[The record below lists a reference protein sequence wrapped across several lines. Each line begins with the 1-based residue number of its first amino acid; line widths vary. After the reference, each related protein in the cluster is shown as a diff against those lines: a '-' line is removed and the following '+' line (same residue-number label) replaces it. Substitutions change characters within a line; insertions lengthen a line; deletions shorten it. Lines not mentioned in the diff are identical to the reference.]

1 MANHTVLEHGCR
13 TSVKVS
19 VSVEW
24 GNVRI
29 RPVEAWDRQAW
40 VRLTGKSTVTDTLL
54 DAASLFGIEFICAY
68 CAKPVLIGKQ
78 SKSLSYIMDDIADLH
93 EHH

>member
-1 MANHTVLEHGCR
+1 MANHTVLQHGCR
-13 TSVKVS
+13 TFVKVS

-54 DAASLFGIEFICAY
+54 EAASLFGIEFICGY
-68 CAKPVLIGKQ
+68 CDKPVLIGDQ
-78 SKSLSYIMDDIADLH
+78 SKTYGYIMDDIADLH